1 MNKICTTI
9 EQSKK
14 LIKLG
19 VDVNIADMTYVS
31 MKDYGENTYHLT
43 VGKTDVNW
51 AKDEL
56 GNLNWN
62 DVYEKYIP
70 AWSLT
75 ALMNLLPSE
84 FTTENKFGKYTYK
97 IKIRKYNLI
106 EDVNVYQI
114 AYGNYK
120 IYKDGSSSWR
130 DMINTSEREELL
142 DAVFDMITW
151 LKENEKI

>member
-1 MNKICTTI
+1 
-9 EQSKK
+9 
-14 LIKLG
+14 
-19 VDVNIADMTYVS
+19 
-31 MKDYGENTYHLT
+31 MKDYDENTYHLT

-84 FTTENKFGKYTYK
+84 FTIENKFGKYTYE

-106 EDVNVYQI
+106 EDVNLYQI

-120 IYKDGSSSWR
+120 IYEDGSSSWK
-130 DMINTSEREELL
+130 DMINTGEREELL
-142 DAVFDMITW
+142 DAAFEMVVW
-151 LKENEKI
+151 LKENNKI

>member
-1 MNKICTTI
+1 
-9 EQSKK
+9 
-14 LIKLG
+14 
-19 VDVNIADMTYVS
+19 
-31 MKDYGENTYHLT
+31 MKDYDENTYHLT

-84 FTTENKFGKYTYK
+84 FTIENKFGKYTYE

-106 EDVNVYQI
+106 EDVNLYQI

-120 IYKDGSSSWR
+120 IYEDGSSSWK
-130 DMINTSEREELL
+130 DMINTGEREELL
-142 DAVFDMITW
+142 DAVFDMIVW
-151 LKENEKI
+151 LKENGKI